1 MASYSES
8 HSQLRLEAQRRLP
21 HKNMWGLI
29 DETMDQSRLVHELQ
43 VHQIELEIQNE
54 ELVQTLT
61 EVNALRAKYLALYDF
76 APVGY
81 FTLDTKGNILELNLR
96 AAKMLGQE
104 RTQLVG
110 RPLREFFDPQTLPRL
125 NAFLTTTEYS
135 HDEVF
140 AQALQSMRS
149 KSMLLPM
156 YMNAQA
162 RAFVDP
168 QTGQKQIRL
177 VLMDVTALKTATDDV
192 VRIITHSASASA

>member
-1 MASYSES
+1 MASYLKPD
-8 HSQLRLEAQRRLP
+8 SQLRLEAQRRLP

-29 DETMDQSRLVHELQ
+29 DDTMDPGRLVHELQ

-54 ELVQTLT
+54 ELTQTLT
-61 EVNALRAKYLALYDF
+61 EVNALRAKYLDLYDF

-104 RTQLVG
+104 RGTLIG
-110 RPLREFFDPQTLPRL
+110 RSLREFFDPRALTRL
-125 NAFLTTTEYS
+125 DAFLSTAEYS

-140 AQALQSMRS
+140 AEALQSMRS

-168 QTGQKQIRL
+168 HNGQKQIRL
-177 VLMDVTALKTATDDV
+177 VLMDVTALKIATDDV
-192 VRIITHSASASA
+192 VRVITHSV

>member
-8 HSQLRLEAQRRLP
+8 DSQLRLEAKRRLP
-21 HKNMWGLI
+21 HKNLWGLV
-29 DETMDQSRLVHELQ
+29 DETMDQHRLVHELQ

-54 ELVQTLT
+54 ELTQTLT
-61 EVNALRAKYLALYDF
+61 EVNALRAKYLDLYDF

-104 RTQLVG
+104 RKQLVG

-125 NAFLTTTEYS
+125 DAFLTTAEYS

-140 AQALQSMRS
+140 AEALQSMRS
-149 KSMLLPM
+149 KSMLLPT

-168 QTGQKQIRL
+168 QNGQKQIRL

-192 VRIITHSASASA
+192 VRIITHSASA